1 MKKLSGDR
9 QKIIKR
15 LNELAKLIDKH
26 NHHYHNED
34 KPKINDAEYDKL
46 VRENIELETN
56 YPELKLTKS
65 SSDKVGVKIQN
76 KFIKSSHL
84 TPMHSLA
91 NGFNEEDL
99 NEFDERV
106 KKFLNLSSKK
116 NLEYICEPKID
127 GLSLNLTYESG
138 NLISA
143 ATRGDGKIGENV
155 TKNIKNIKNIPQ
167 KLKGKYPELIEVRGE
182 IFLTKSDFK
191 KINSNLLKQNKFSN
205 PRNAAAGS
213 LRQLDY
219 NISRSRPLKFLAH
232 GIGKSSKDFIQ
243 FDKFYEFLETF
254 GIVRNKLNLKT
265 SNLKSIYEFYK
276 QIDNKRSSLDY
287 DIDGLVVKL
296 NNLSEQK
303 RLGIVGKNPRWSLAL
318 KFSAEK
324 AKTLIKDIDF
334 QVGRTGSITPVARLE
349 SVNIGGVIISNATL
363 HNFDEIRK
371 KNIQIGDVVEIQ
383 RAGDVI
389 PQVLRVAKKNINNI
403 KDIEPPKKCPVCGGK
418 TLKENNE
425 AVLRCTNTYG
435 CYAQKISQI
444 IHFISKKAL
453 NIDGFG
459 EKQAKQ
465 LYDLKIISN
474 IVDIFTLEKN
484 KKTIEN
490 LEGWGS
496 LSFRN
501 LIFSIDKSKTI
512 SLNKFIYS
520 LGIRFIGEIN
530 AEILAKELKNISN
543 FISLSNNTSALT
555 NIDGLGPKAVS
566 SIIEYFSYTQNLSL
580 IKKLS
585 KILNINDNVVFN
597 SKNFFNNKSIVFTGT
612 LNSISRDEAKHM
624 AKEVG
629 AKILS
634 SVTKNTDYVIV
645 GAKAGTKEK
654 KAKELKIN
662 ILSEK
667 DFMRNIKS

>member
-1 MKKLSGDR
+1 MSNKDEK
-9 QKIIKR
+9 QIKKR
-15 LNELAKLIDKH
+15 LKELSKLINKH
-26 NHHYHNED
+26 NTLYHTKD
-34 KPKINDAEYDKL
+34 QPQITDAEYDKL
-46 VRENIELETN
+46 VRENYYLESE
-56 YPELKLTKS
+56 YPELKIQNSTS
-65 SSDKVGVKIQN
+65 EKVGSKIHN
-76 KFIKSSHL
+76 KFIKSLHIS
-84 TPMHSLA
+84 PMHSLA
-91 NGFNEEDL
+91 NGFDKKDL
-99 NEFDERV
+99 IDFDERI
-106 KKFLNLSSKK
+106 KKYLNLTSGER
-116 NLEYICEPKID
+116 LEYICEPKID
-127 GLSLNLTYESG
+127 GLSLNLTYKYG

-155 TKNIKNIKNIPQ
+155 TENIKNINNIPL
-167 KLKGKYPELIEVRGE
+167 KLKGSFPELIEIRGE

-191 KINSNLLKQNKFSN
+191 KINASLENQNKFSN

-219 NISRSRPLKFLAH
+219 SISRSRPLKFLAH
-232 GIGKSSKDFIQ
+232 GIGKSSKDYVQ
-243 FDKFYEFLETF
+243 FDNFYKNLETF
-254 GIVRNKLNLKT
+254 GIERNILNLKT
-265 SNLKSIYEFYK
+265 SNLKLIYDFYK
-276 QIDNKRSSLDY
+276 QVDNQRSSLDY

-296 NNLSEQK
+296 NNLSDQK

-324 AKTLIKDIDF
+324 AKTLVKDIDF

-363 HNFDEIRK
+363 HNFDEIKK

-389 PQVLRVAKKNINNI
+389 PQILRVTKKNSNRN
-403 KDIEPPKKCPVCGGK
+403 KNIEPPKKCPVCGGK
-418 TLKENNE
+418 TYKEKNE

-474 IVDIFTLEKN
+474 LADIFQLDKYKN
-484 KKTIEN
+484 IIEN
-490 LEGWGS
+490 LEGWGD
-496 LSFRN
+496 LSFTN
-501 LIFSIDKSKTI
+501 LISSIEKSKSI
-512 SLNKFIYS
+512 SLDRFIYS

-530 AEILAKELKNISN
+530 AEILAKELKKIDN
-543 FISLSNNTSALT
+543 FIALSKNTSALV
-555 NIDGLGPKAVS
+555 NIDGLGPKAIS
-566 SIIEYFSYTQNLSL
+566 SIIEYFSHNQNLSL

-585 KILNINDNVVFN
+585 KILNIKNNIV
-597 SKNFFNNKSIVFTGT
+597 SKSNNFFNNKSIIFTGT
-612 LNSISRDEAKHM
+612 LKSISRDEAKHM

-645 GAKAGTKEK
+645 GDKAGSKEK
-654 KAKELKIN
+654 KARELNLN
-662 ILSEK
+662 IFSEN
-667 DFMRNIKS
+667 DFLKKIKS

>member
-1 MKKLSGDR
+1 MKKHSGDSK
-9 QKIIKR
+9 KIIKR
-15 LNELAKLIDKH
+15 LKELAKLIDKH

-46 VRENIELETN
+46 VRENLELETK
-56 YPELKLTKS
+56 YPKLKLTESTS
-65 SSDKVGVKIQN
+65 SKVGARIQN
-76 KFIKSSHL
+76 KFVKSLHL
-84 TPMHSLA
+84 SPMHSLS
-91 NGFNEEDL
+91 NGFNEKDL
-99 NEFDERV
+99 IEFDERV
-106 KKFLNLSSKK
+106 KKFLNINLE
-116 NLEYICEPKID
+116 NELEYICEPKID
-127 GLSLNLTYESG
+127 GLSLNLTYKNG
-138 NLISA
+138 NLITA

-155 TKNIKNIKNIPQ
+155 TQNIKNIKNIPLI
-167 KLKGKYPELIEVRGE
+167 LKGNYPELIEIRGE
-182 IFLTKSDFK
+182 VFLTKSDFQ
-191 KINSNLLKQNKFSN
+191 KINESNEIQNKFSN

-232 GIGKSSKDFIQ
+232 GIGKSSKKFFQ
-243 FDKFYEFLETF
+243 FDKFYENLETF
-254 GIVRNKLNLKT
+254 GILSNTLNLKT
-265 SNLKSIYEFYK
+265 TNLKLIYEFYK
-276 QIDNKRSSLDY
+276 EVDNKRSSLDY
-287 DIDGLVVKL
+287 DIDGLVVKI
-296 NNLSEQK
+296 NDFSDQK

-371 KNIQIGDVVEIQ
+371 KNIQIGDIVEIQ

-389 PQVLRVAKKNINNI
+389 PQVIKVTKKNTKNSKI
-403 KDIEPPKKCPVCGGK
+403 IEPPKKCPVCGGE
-418 TLKENNE
+418 TYKEKNE

-444 IHFISKKAL
+444 VHFISKKAL

-465 LYDLKIISN
+465 FYDLKIIRN
-474 IVDIFTLEKN
+474 IVDIFLLERN
-484 KKTIEN
+484 KTIIES

-496 LSFRN
+496 LSFNN
-501 LIFSIDKSKTI
+501 LISSIEKSKTI
-512 SLNKFIYS
+512 NLDKFIYS

-530 AEILAKELKNISN
+530 AEILAKEFKNINN
-543 FISLSNNTSALT
+543 FVSLSDNTSALA
-555 NIDGLGPKAVS
+555 NIDGLGPKAIS
-566 SIIEYFSYTQNLSL
+566 SIIEYFSHSQNLSL

-585 KILNINDNVVFN
+585 KILNIKNNIISK

-645 GAKAGTKEK
+645 GDKAGSKEK
-654 KAKELKIN
+654 KARELNLN
-662 ILSEK
+662 IFSEN
-667 DFMRNIKS
+667 DFIKKIKS